1 MAASILY
8 VDDEP
13 QNLRLFRRLFE
24 DQLTILTASSAA
36 EALELMARHEVGA
49 VVSDQRMPGTT
60 GIELLADVA
69 ARSPEVARILLTA
82 YSDRELLL
90 SAIQRGHVH
99 DYVLKPWQEEDLGI
113 RLKRA
118 LDHHERQCALQR
130 AGLEREAL
138 RRDIAANG
146 GDQMV
151 GLDGDLHAL
160 SNLIDRIASTDSTIM
175 IRGESGTGKELVARE
190 LHRRSARADRA
201 FVRINCSAF
210 SEGVLESELFGHEAG
225 AFTGARTTRIGR
237 FEQAQRGTLFLD
249 EIGDISPA
257 LQVKL
262 LRVLQEREF
271 ERVGGNRTIQIDI
284 RLIAASHRNLEA
296 LVRSGAV
303 REDLFFRINVVP
315 LLVPPLRARP
325 NDLIALAR
333 HFVARCAAEMGK
345 VLTISDAA
353 LAALARY
360 DWPGN
365 VRELRNLIERAAVI
379 ADPVAEL
386 GADDFVVEL
395 PPASAAATA
404 PPAGSIFEDI
414 AREEAERIRDA
425 LRQAGGSKARAARIL
440 GIPRT
445 TLNDRIER
453 HGIR

>member
-160 SNLIDRIASTDSTIM
+160 SNLIDRIAPTDSTIM

>member
-1 MAASILY
+1 VAASILY

-160 SNLIDRIASTDSTIM
+160 SNLIDRIAPTDSTIM